1 MTAKQQI
8 DLAKALLSIVEQ
20 DCALPDGS
28 ISFTSVQQDAKL
40 AEDVAATFE
49 AAGVAM
55 PPHVDQV
62 LAGAVSFVTMLGL
75 K

>member
-8 DLAKALLSIVEQ
+8 DLAKALLTVVET
-20 DCALPDGS
+20 DCGQPDGS
-28 ISFTSVQQDAKL
+28 LVFTSVQQDAKL
-40 AEDVAATFE
+40 AEDVAAAFE

>member
-1 MTAKQQI
+1 MTVKQQI
-8 DLAKALLSIVEQ
+8 DLAISLLQVVEK
-20 DCALPDGS
+20 DCAQPDGTLV
-28 ISFTSVQQDAKL
+28 FNSVQQDLKL

-55 PPHVDQV
+55 PPHVDQI
-62 LAGAVSFVTMLGL
+62 LAGAVAFASMIGA